1 MAHDVKENSGLVH
14 YPIHVVGVIS
24 FHVRCL
30 RYGPFDQNL
39 VYSPNYFKLEV
50 RRHEAY
56 LNEASTKCWNECVL
70 TLSPTSSLHSHKQPI
85 KHLPKAPTHQT
96 SGSPRTTVPPFRG
109 WVGKRATHV
118 TLYMPFSLSL
128 SHTHTHN
135 GEHGH
140 MRCFRQRKNKINISG
155 FIDVNMSLIIKYQF
169 KCFCHTTQ
177 PPLRCLRS

>member
-1 MAHDVKENSGLVH
+1 MWDAWDTVH
-14 YPIHVVGVIS
+14 
-24 FHVRCL
+24 
-30 RYGPFDQNL
+30 FDQNL

-56 LNEASTKCWNECVL
+56 LTEAATKCWNECVL

-118 TLYMPFSLSL
+118 TLYMPFSPSL
-128 SHTHTHN
+128 LHTHTHIMASMDIWGAFVKGKKKLTYLVLLTWIWVWSSSIN
-135 GEHGH
+135 PSA
-140 MRCFRQRKNKINISG
+140 FVTQRNPHCDAWDRRTVKLVWMEN
-155 FIDVNMSLIIKYQF
+155 
-169 KCFCHTTQ
+169 
-177 PPLRCLRS
+177 